1 MNETGSGMGDGAGAD
16 AKLWGE
22 VDEASELLHEERWH
36 DALVELRRVLGES
49 PKNPYAFHLLGVCLY
64 ECGELGPSR
73 DAYRACLALAPGHLG
88 ARVALCHVL
97 RKLGEHRPALVEGMR
112 ALEQAPGDADAL
124 HAVGLAY
131 LAKGDGKAARRY
143 LEAFL
148 GANPEFEVR
157 VEVEAVLDRLAQ
169 EGL

>member
-1 MNETGSGMGDGAGAD
+1 M
-16 AKLWGE
+16 
-22 VDEASELLHEERWH
+22 
-36 DALVELRRVLGES
+36 
-49 PKNPYAFHLLGVCLY
+49 CLY
-64 ECGELGPSR
+64 ECGELALARRVPRAPAPSR
-73 DAYRACLALAPGHLG
+73 LATW
-88 ARVALCHVL
+88 ARVALYSSASTAPAVVRACAAS
-97 RKLGEHRPALVEGMR
+97 RPR
-112 ALEQAPGDADAL
+112 RADAL